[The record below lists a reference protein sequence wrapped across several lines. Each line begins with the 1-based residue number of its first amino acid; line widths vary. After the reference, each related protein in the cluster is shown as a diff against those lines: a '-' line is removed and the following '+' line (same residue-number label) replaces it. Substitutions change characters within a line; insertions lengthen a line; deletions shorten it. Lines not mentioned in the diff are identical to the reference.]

1 MPASMSG
8 SRSWKVGADGGS
20 PIAHRNATTQE
31 TKMLKAAARV
41 LRRAVAVL
49 GCTAAAASMP
59 AAAQE
64 APMPKLITL
73 VVPFSPGASNDL
85 FARALAQRLGSRL
98 GTTVIV
104 ENKPGAGGIIGA
116 ESVSRAEPDGSVLL
130 FTSNSFTTNAAMS
143 PKLPYDMNKSFAP
156 VALMARS
163 SMIFVVGRN
172 TPFTTLPQ
180 VIEAARKPDSRLNYG
195 SSGIGG
201 LNHIATELFHS
212 LAGTNALHVPYK
224 GINNAV
230 VDMMSGN
237 LQLMITTVASVN
249 EQIKAGNLRALAVSS
264 KERSSFHPE
273 LPTIGEFVP
282 GYTAEGWWGV
292 FAPGATPR
300 PVVDRLN
307 AAIRAVT
314 EQPDVRRLLAQEAAE
329 PGSFTAAEFA
339 VYYRDEI
346 AKWKKVATERNLS
359 ADR

>member
-1 MPASMSG
+1 
-8 SRSWKVGADGGS
+8 
-20 PIAHRNATTQE
+20 
-31 TKMLKAAARV
+31 
-41 LRRAVAVL
+41 
-49 GCTAAAASMP
+49 
-59 AAAQE
+59 
-64 APMPKLITL
+64 
-73 VVPFSPGASNDL
+73 
-85 FARALAQRLGSRL
+85 
-98 GTTVIV
+98 
-104 ENKPGAGGIIGA
+104 
-116 ESVSRAEPDGSVLL
+116 
-130 FTSNSFTTNAAMS
+130 
-143 PKLPYDMNKSFAP
+143 
-156 VALMARS
+156 
-163 SMIFVVGRN
+163 
-172 TPFTTLPQ
+172 
-180 VIEAARKPDSRLNYG
+180 
-195 SSGIGG
+195 
-201 LNHIATELFHS
+201 
-212 LAGTNALHVPYK
+212 
-224 GINNAV
+224 
-230 VDMMSGN
+230 MSGN